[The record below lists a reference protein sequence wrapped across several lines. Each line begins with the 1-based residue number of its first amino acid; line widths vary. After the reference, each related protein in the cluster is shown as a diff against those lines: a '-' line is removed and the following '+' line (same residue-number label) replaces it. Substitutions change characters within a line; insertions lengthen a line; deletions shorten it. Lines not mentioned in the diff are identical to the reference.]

1 MLPNTQIEID
11 NFLVFSLLT
20 LSFFL
25 IGILRAYYWKHTKLL
40 ILASF
45 RYRYASQ
52 YLRQDNAFTERV
64 NWITFIVLLIN
75 FSLLFLYKNNSIYLL
90 EFIIVVSSI
99 SFYYLL
105 KFLVIKFL
113 GKLLFIH
120 DVTRLTVFFSYLS
133 DKSLAI
139 IIFPLILVLY
149 FLAFD
154 INLILINLVFIVG
167 LIFLLFKSFWIWRVG
182 TNSFGISSF
191 YIFLYLCIL
200 ELPPFVLITKGF
212 FY

>member
-105 KFLVIKFL
+105 KFLVINFL

>member
-20 LSFFL
+20 LSFLF

-105 KFLVIKFL
+105 KFLVIKLL

>member
-1 MLPNTQIEID
+1 MLPINQIEIES
-11 NFLVFSLLT
+11 FVGFFLLT
-20 LSFFL
+20 LSFLL

-40 ILASF
+40 ILSSF
-45 RYRYASQ
+45 QYRYASQ

-75 FSLLFLYKNNSIYLL
+75 FSLLFLYQNSSIYML
-90 EFIIVVSSI
+90 EFLIVFFSI
-99 SFYYLL
+99 AAYYFF
-105 KFLVIKFL
+105 KFLVIRFL
-113 GKLLFIH
+113 GKLLYIKEI
-120 DVTRLTVFFSYLS
+120 TRLTVFFSYLS
-133 DKSLAI
+133 DKSLAVI
-139 IIFPLILVLY
+139 ISPIILILY

-154 INLILINLVFIVG
+154 VNLLLINIIMIIG
-167 LIFLLFKSFWIWRVG
+167 LIFLLLKSFWIWRVG
-182 TNSFGISSF
+182 TNSFGLPSF

>member
-25 IGILRAYYWKHTKLL
+25 IGTLRAYYWKHTKLL

-90 EFIIVVSSI
+90 DFIIVFSSI

-113 GKLLFIH
+113 GKLLYIH

>member
-1 MLPNTQIEID
+1 MLPINQIEIES
-11 NFLVFSLLT
+11 FVGFFLLT

-40 ILASF
+40 ILSSF
-45 RYRYASQ
+45 QYRYASQ

-75 FSLLFLYKNNSIYLL
+75 FSLLFLYQNSSIYML
-90 EFIIVVSSI
+90 EFLIVFFSI
-99 SFYYLL
+99 AAYYFF
-105 KFLVIKFL
+105 KFLVIRFL
-113 GKLLFIH
+113 GKLLYIKEI
-120 DVTRLTVFFSYLS
+120 TRLTVFFSYLS
-133 DKSLAI
+133 DKSLAVI
-139 IIFPLILVLY
+139 ISPIILILY
-149 FLAFD
+149 FLSFD
-154 INLILINLVFIVG
+154 VNLILINIIVIIG
-167 LIFLLFKSFWIWRVG
+167 LIFLLLKSFWIWRVG
-182 TNSFGISSF
+182 TNSFGLPSF

>member
-90 EFIIVVSSI
+90 EFIIIVSSI
-99 SFYYLL
+99 SSYYLL

>member
-90 EFIIVVSSI
+90 EFIIIFSSI
-99 SFYYLL
+99 SSYYLL

-113 GKLLFIH
+113 GKLLYIH